1 MNMRKTIVGLTDEIT
16 KRTVQYRPLRR
27 TNRSRSSRMYKQKM
41 KDLDIYLDN
50 IQQSVM
56 KDIKNIKLQLYICI
70 SIIIFITIMYFIIK
84 LSSEDLISNRYMSPS
99 KLVRAMSSFI
109 KDKSKNKT
117 TNNSNRN

>member
-1 MNMRKTIVGLTDEIT
+1 MRKTIVGLTDEIK
-16 KRTVQYRPLRR
+16 KRTVQYRPMRR
-27 TNRSRSSRMYKQKM
+27 TNRSRSSRIYKQKM

-84 LSSEDLISNRYMSPS
+84 LSSEDLISNRYMSPA